1 MWGRITRMFGYI
13 QVDKLENYE
22 AYIAMCESLG
32 GLPLLR

>member
-22 AYIAMCESLG
+22 AYIGSTHITSMS
-32 GLPLLR
+32 